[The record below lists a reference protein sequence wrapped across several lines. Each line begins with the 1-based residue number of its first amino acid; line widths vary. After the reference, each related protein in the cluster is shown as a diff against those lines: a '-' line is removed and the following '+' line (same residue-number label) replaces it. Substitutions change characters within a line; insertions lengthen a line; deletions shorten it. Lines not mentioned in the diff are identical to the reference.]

1 MKSTDSGNTWHSI
14 AGDLPE
20 NGPLLGLAED
30 QVDPSLLFA
39 GTEFGLFFTRNGGQH
54 WIQLKGGLPTIPV
67 RDVVVQ
73 SRENDLV
80 LATFGRGFY
89 VLDDATALRLLTP
102 ELLAKSSVL
111 LPTKDAL
118 LYVERRPL
126 GVPKKGM
133 QGENFY
139 AAENPPFGAVF
150 TYYLKEELKT
160 KAERRHDAEEKAAKA
175 GKTLPYPTRDQLRAE
190 SEEQKPEIFLM
201 VYDESGK
208 PLRRV
213 NGETAAGIHRA
224 AWDLR
229 YPTPALKTEGGSEGD
244 EDWPSWRNM
253 GPLVMPGEYSVR
265 LFQKM
270 DDKISPLAGPL
281 NFNVIADG
289 ASAIRPADRAA
300 ITDFQRKAAGLYRAV
315 SGAESAAQDLDKRLK
330 EIRRALQETPSLDPQ
345 LAAGADRIQQ
355 QNDRIQRTLRGDIA
369 LRARNENVSASI
381 EDRVSS
387 IMDGQ
392 RFAIARP
399 TQTHVCAY
407 NIASQEFA
415 SELARLRQLLEIDL
429 PQLEKAMEAAG
440 APWTP
445 GRLPQISK

>member
-1 MKSTDSGNTWHSI
+1 
-14 AGDLPE
+14 
-20 NGPLLGLAED
+20 
-30 QVDPSLLFA
+30 
-39 GTEFGLFFTRNGGQH
+39 
-54 WIQLKGGLPTIPV
+54 
-67 RDVVVQ
+67 VQ

-160 KAERRHDAEEKAAKA
+160 KAERRHDAEEKAAKD
-175 GKTLPYPTRDQLRAE
+175 GKTLPYPSRDQLRAE

-201 VYDESGK
+201 MYDESGK

-229 YPTPALKTEGGSEGD
+229 YATPALKTEGGSEGD

-315 SGAESAAQDLDKRLK
+315 SGAENAAQDLDKRLK

-387 IMDGQ
+387 IMDGHRVAGVCQ
-392 RFAIARP
+392 RAGEIAPVAGDRSAP
-399 TQTHVCAY
+399 VGKGNGGCGRALDAGTPAA
-407 NIASQEFA
+407 NF
-415 SELARLRQLLEIDL
+415 EIKFERFGQVL
-429 PQLEKAMEAAG
+429 
-440 APWTP
+440 
-445 GRLPQISK
+445 